1 MLDFFFFF
9 KWAFAHFLRRT
20 TNLSWAK
27 SSYQNLVPVS
37 NETSHL
43 TVTYTSFPWFP
54 PPLSR
59 LFLCLYFIMLKISW
73 YVQIPMGFCSIK
85 EAFHF
90 LNSKKPSNNL
100 QCTRIWKTEI
110 PIKPNIFLWNVLMRD
125 FPQER
130 KFLDTPTRLC
140 NCPKCGLLES
150 TSPMFF
156 ETATR
161 PNKYWESILSQ
172 IYRFCIESISGIDS
186 K

>member
-1 MLDFFFFF
+1 
-9 KWAFAHFLRRT
+9 
-20 TNLSWAK
+20 
-27 SSYQNLVPVS
+27 
-37 NETSHL
+37 
-43 TVTYTSFPWFP
+43 
-54 PPLSR
+54 
-59 LFLCLYFIMLKISW
+59 
-73 YVQIPMGFCSIK
+73 MGFCSIK

-100 QCTRIWKTEI
+100 QCTWIWKTKI
-110 PIKPNIFLWNVLMRD
+110 PIKPNIFLRNVLMRD

-172 IYRFCIESISGIDS
+172 IYRFCIESLSGIGS